1 MTTLLNTYSIS
12 LVLRLINT
20 THTHWWRV
28 SQGLD
33 SMGSPLH
40 FWAEVL
46 VLPAVSLEPG
56 DLVRCTVTVHQY
68 LTDGH
73 VLSCRSVLTD
83 LTRLTESVTVTAP
96 SLPL

>member
-1 MTTLLNTYSIS
+1 MSI
-12 LVLRLINT
+12 
-20 THTHWWRV
+20 
-28 SQGLD
+28 
-33 SMGSPLH
+33 PLH

-46 VLPAVSLEPG
+46 VPSAVSLEPG

-83 LTRLTESVTVTAP
+83 LTRLADSVTATAP